1 MRSLER
7 AIGGIVHFKAVEQ
20 AAHVNAQGLPT
31 SSLPSPFPTAA
42 SEVSNALVKLS
53 EDSDMG
59 YNPVAEA
66 KELENIPGLSRYGSE
81 NREGAA
87 RGRLGRDWDG

>member
-1 MRSLER
+1 
-7 AIGGIVHFKAVEQ
+7 
-20 AAHVNAQGLPT
+20 
-31 SSLPSPFPTAA
+31 
-42 SEVSNALVKLS
+42 
-53 EDSDMG
+53 MG
-59 YNPVAEA
+59 YNPVADA

>member
-1 MRSLER
+1 
-7 AIGGIVHFKAVEQ
+7 
-20 AAHVNAQGLPT
+20 
-31 SSLPSPFPTAA
+31 
-42 SEVSNALVKLS
+42 
-53 EDSDMG
+53 MG

-87 RGRLGRDWDG
+87 RGRLSRDWDG